1 MAANTWNPSDKNA
14 NITLSNG
21 NLTATCGANA
31 SSGVRGTLSH
41 TGNDGKFY
49 FEFHDIGGCDPGAFV
64 CGVATSSFPLNI
76 TDAGNANLI
85 AQTANFGNFEGSFF
99 FSNGYKTTNDGTVR
113 AFAIDFNAGK
123 AWYRE
128 GATGGWINISNS
140 SASQDP
146 ALGNGGGT
154 VTKSRVYFP
163 VFATLQ
169 SGGHCTINTSGPFQ
183 LTMPSG
189 YKPWDGDAN
198 IVVVAT
204 PLITPKP
211 VLGTPAIGQVHN
223 VAATALIAPAPV
235 VGAPSLGQRHALSAT
250 ALIGPAPALATPQL
264 GQAHGLAATA
274 LVAPVP
280 LLDRP
285 EVKTSGTVVAE
296 PLTTPAPL
304 LGSPALIQRVAVTA
318 ENLTAPLPLLAR
330 PTLSVV
336 TTFLADDLVA
346 ASPKFG
352 PATLHQ
358 RHALLA
364 TNLTTEPWHYV
375 FHPVL
380 PTTRRITGDRSPNR
394 IDGRADFNWI
404 EGSP

>member
-21 NLTATCGANA
+21 NLTATCGANSA
-31 SSGVRGTLSH
+31 SGVRGTLSH

-49 FEFHDIGGCDPGAFV
+49 FEFYDIGGCDPGAFI
-64 CGVATSSFPLNI
+64 CGVATSDFSLSSS
-76 TDAGNANLI
+76 DAGNASLI
-85 AQTANFGNFEGSFF
+85 SQTSNFGSIEAQFF
-99 FSNGYKTTNDGTVR
+99 FSNGYNTNNNGTVR

-146 ALGNGGGT
+146 ALGHGGGT
-154 VTKSRVYFP
+154 ITKSRVYFP
-163 VFATLQ
+163 VFATVQ
-169 SGGHCTINTSGPFQ
+169 SGGHCSVNTSGPFL
-183 LTMPSG
+183 LTIPSG
-189 YKPWDGDAN
+189 FKPWDGDAN
-198 IVVVAT
+198 IVVVGS
-204 PLITPKP
+204 PLTAPAP
-211 VLGTPAIGQVHN
+211 ALGTPAIGQVHKV
-223 VAATALIAPAPV
+223 VATGLIAPAPV
-235 VGAPSLGQRHALSAT
+235 VGAPSLGQRQASRAT

-264 GQAHGLAATA
+264 GQVHGIAATA
-274 LVAPVP
+274 LVTPAP

-296 PLTTPAPL
+296 PLTAPAPL

-346 ASPKFG
+346 APPKFG

-375 FHPVL
+375 FHPAL

-394 IDGRADFNWI
+394 IDGRADFNRI